1 MTTKVA
7 MFTWEFP
14 PKIVGGIA
22 RHVYGL
28 SRALTKIG
36 VETLV
41 FTCEFPGTPREEK
54 VDGVRVFRVDSYR
67 APTPDLGTWDLLMN
81 QSMEESAAE
90 ILTSDSSRVDVLHAH
105 EWLVAK
111 SAIGLKH
118 TLRVPLVAT
127 IHATEFGRRNG
138 LHDDNERMI
147 HQTEQWLTYEAWRVI
162 CCSHFM
168 TDHVSWVFSLPHEK
182 IDTIPNGV
190 DVAEFVGTFHKA
202 SFRKLYA
209 LPEEKIVLF
218 VGRLVYEK
226 GANLLVEAIPHVLA
240 RVNAKF
246 VFVGE
251 GYMKEQLISRTRQ
264 LGVSQ
269 KAYFTGYVDEKA
281 LRKLYRIADICVF
294 PSLYEPFG
302 IVALEAMAARAPV
315 VVADTGGLSDV
326 VEHDKTG
333 VKVYHNNVESLT
345 WGIIRILTDDAYA
358 NYLKTNASNRILDLY
373 SWDQIAVRTRKVY
386 DQILEEYEKGT
397 WKPILAL

>member
-1 MTTKVA
+1 MTAKVA
-7 MFTWEFP
+7 MFSWEFP

-41 FTCEFPGTPREEK
+41 FTCEFPGTPREEN

-81 QSMEESAAE
+81 QAMEESAAQVLASE
-90 ILTSDSSRVDVLHAH
+90 SGHVDILHAH

-111 SAIGLKH
+111 STIGLKH
-118 TLRVPLVAT
+118 TLRIPLVAT
-127 IHATEFGRRNG
+127 LHATEYGRRNG

-147 HQTEQWLTYEAWRVI
+147 HQTEHWLAYEAWRVI
-162 CCSHFM
+162 CCSRYM
-168 TDHVSWVFSLPHEK
+168 SDHVSWAFSLPPEK

-190 DVAEFVGTFHKA
+190 EVAKFVGTFHRA

-209 LPEEKIVLF
+209 MAEEKIVLF

-226 GANLLVEAIPHVLA
+226 GASLIVEAIPHVLA

-251 GYMKEQLISRTRQ
+251 GYMKEQLISRTRE
-264 LGVSQ
+264 LGVAQ
-269 KAYFTGYVDEKA
+269 KAFFTGYVDEKT
-281 LRKLYRIADICVF
+281 LRQLYRIADVCVF

-315 VVADTGGLSDV
+315 VAADTGGLSDV
-326 VEHDKTG
+326 VDHDKTG
-333 VKVYHNNVESLT
+333 VKVYSNNVESLT

-358 NYLKTNASNRILDLY
+358 NYLKTNASEKILDLY
-373 SWDQIAVRTRKVY
+373 SWDQIAVRTRSVY
-386 DQILEEYEKGT
+386 QRILEEYEKGV
-397 WKPILAL
+397 WKPIVL